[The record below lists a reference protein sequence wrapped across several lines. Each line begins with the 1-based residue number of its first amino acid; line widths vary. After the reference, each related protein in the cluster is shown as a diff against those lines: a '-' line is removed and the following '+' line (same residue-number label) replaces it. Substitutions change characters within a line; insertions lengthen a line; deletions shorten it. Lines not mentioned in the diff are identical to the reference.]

1 MRKGLIIFG
10 VILAFVAAGMAGI
23 GVYRSWKHDR
33 SGIAVSQRPGKAAE
47 GEAKVIDL
55 YFSDA
60 DDRRLA
66 IEPREIGGRS
76 IEEKVRQAMEA
87 LIAGPQ
93 KKNLSPTIPK
103 GTKIRGIYYKEATA
117 FVDFTSA
124 ISNNHPGGSWTEL
137 LTIYSIVNTITENFP
152 EVKKVQIL
160 IEGREP
166 ETLAGHV
173 DISRPLPGRVQLLAG
188 EW

>member
-1 MRKGLIIFG
+1 MRKRLVIFG
-10 VILAFVAAGMAGI
+10 VLLAFIAAGVAGI

-33 SGIAVSQRPGKAAE
+33 TGIVAGQRPGKLQA

-55 YFSDA
+55 YFTDA
-60 DDRRLA
+60 DGQRLA
-66 IEPREIGGRS
+66 LESREIGGRS
-76 IEEKVRQAMEA
+76 IEEKIRQAMEA
-87 LIAGPQ
+87 LIAGPS
-93 KKNLSPTIPK
+93 KKKLAPTIPE
-103 GTKIRGIYYKEATA
+103 GVKIRGIYYKEKIA

-124 ISNNHPGGSWTEL
+124 LSSNHPGGSWTEL
-137 LTIYSIVNTITENFP
+137 LTIYSIINTITENFP

-173 DISRPLPGRVQLLAG
+173 DISRPLPGRIQLLAG
-188 EW
+188 DW